1 MVTVSHT
8 FWDGYGRATYEPGD
22 RVQVGERRIP
32 REILVQIRGGANDPD
47 VELKIEVREGIPQ
60 WVEVWLKA
68 RPDGPE
74 VRDKHLAAIRL
85 GDLLEQIVA
94 MCSLKYSGTGPGWTA
109 WSKPVDD
116 RNAVA
121 DIRHALAGRPRTVT
135 PERLQKVAEVYRQH
149 FNQRPTEAVARSFG
163 VSHRT
168 AARYVQQARSA
179 GLLPETEPGKKK
191 V

>member
-8 FWDGYGRATYEPGD
+8 FWDGYGRAIYEPGD

-32 REILVQIRGGANDPD
+32 RAIFVQIRGGKNEPKLAM
-47 VELKIEVREGIPQ
+47 KIEVRDGIPQ
-60 WVEVWLKA
+60 WVEVCLQA

-85 GDLLEQIVA
+85 GDWLEQIVA
-94 MCSLKYSGTGPGWTA
+94 MCSLKYSGTGLGGTT
-109 WSKPVDD
+109 WSKPIDD
-116 RNAVA
+116 GNAVA
-121 DIRHALAGRPRTVT
+121 DIRRAVSGRPRTVT
-135 PERLQKVAEVYRQH
+135 PERLRKVTEVYRQH
-149 FNQRPTEAVARSFG
+149 FENRPTQAVARAFG

-179 GLLPETEPGKKK
+179 GLLPETEPGKKN